1 MLVAV
6 YWKPESRRMLSRL
19 AIPMWVLVVLH
30 IAAAAGP
37 LRVPLL
43 IAMVTLMVV
52 GFVAEV
58 KQASQQEPEGEANF
72 VLAKTL
78 GWVGV
83 KWGKGGGQKDLII
96 YYYFLHCMNPGLFI
110 YSNQHF

>member
-58 KQASQQEPEGEANF
+58 KQASQQEPEGKANF

-83 KWGKGGGQKDLII
+83 KWGKGGGGGIRRA
-96 YYYFLHCMNPGLFI
+96 
-110 YSNQHF
+110 

>member
-78 GWVGV
+78 GWVGF
-83 KWGKGGGQKDLII
+83 KWGKGGVRRT
-96 YYYFLHCMNPGLFI
+96 
-110 YSNQHF
+110 